1 MKIGCLLHIDPE
13 PPASISQWAESRGY
27 ELLSSNFILEQP
39 KHPLD
44 ELDLIIVLGG
54 PFFTSDPKIAL
65 QLAEEKKYLKEAI
78 LLDKPVIGI
87 CFGMQLLGEI
97 LGATTVE
104 SPVKEIGLSPIW
116 LNNNAKLDPI
126 VSLLP
131 NSFEVFHFHSQMSEL
146 SKDSVVLA
154 ESAGC
159 PVQIVRFAKVVYG
172 FQCHLEADFEL
183 IKSMTIDFPE
193 KAALLENVSTF
204 DFSTTHQLLYLFLD
218 SLIKQMSS
226 R

>member
-1 MKIGCLLHIDPE
+1 MKIACLLHIDPK

-27 ELLSSNFILEQP
+27 ELLSFNFILEQP
-39 KHPLD
+39 KYPLD
-44 ELDLIIVLGG
+44 ELGLIIVLGG

-65 QLAEEKKYLKEAI
+65 QLAEEKTYLKEAI

-97 LGATTVE
+97 LGAATVG

-116 LNNNAKLDPI
+116 LNNDAKMDPI

-131 NSFEVFHFHSQMSEL
+131 YSFEVFHFHTQMSGL
-146 SKDSVVLA
+146 PKDSIVLA

-159 PVQIVRFAKVVYG
+159 PRQIVRFARLVYG
-172 FQCHLEADFEL
+172 LQCHLEADFEL
-183 IKSMTIDFPE
+183 IKSMVTGLPE
-193 KAALLENVSTF
+193 RAALLENISSF
-204 DFSTTHQLLYLFLD
+204 DFSNTHQLLHLFLD
-218 SLIKQMSS
+218 SLIKRSF
-226 R
+226 